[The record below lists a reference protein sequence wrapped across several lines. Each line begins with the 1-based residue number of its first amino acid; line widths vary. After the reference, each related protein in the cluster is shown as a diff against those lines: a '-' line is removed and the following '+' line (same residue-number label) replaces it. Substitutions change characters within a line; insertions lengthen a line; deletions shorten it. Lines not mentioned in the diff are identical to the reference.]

1 MGVLK
6 PEGYIIITGEQIIT
20 KVHFLT
26 RLIKKIVRDIY
37 NFITLSNQ
45 DRQKMF
51 KYSLRDLFPSD
62 QIKGD
67 THYTLKMVRSL
78 AERNGFVVNIENL
91 NLKKK
96 MNLYIFYKKHSLGSI
111 RKYNPFPFSFILRS
125 CIKDNIF
132 VLNHKHL

>member
-1 MGVLK
+1 MAQAFHHALRPNKLLKKEMFRVLK

-37 NFITLSNQ
+37 NFITFSNQ

-96 MNLYIFYKKHSLGSI
+96 NEFVYFFTKKH
-111 RKYNPFPFSFILRS
+111 N
-125 CIKDNIF
+125 
-132 VLNHKHL
+132 